1 MHGGRK
7 TMKWLKRLIVKWVRD
22 DWEEARLSRAEIV
35 SASPRDHLRNEG
47 LNFTLHRA
55 VGGYIFESKK
65 YNEKTDRHENTL
77 YMIHEDED
85 FAKQVAQAI
94 MLEQMKL

>member
-1 MHGGRK
+1 MNWLRRK
-7 TMKWLKRLIVKWVRD
+7 LRRWLN
-22 DWEEARLSRAEIV
+22 EEDILLSRPEV
-35 SASPRDHLRNEG
+35 VERDRSSPSQNG
-47 LNFTLHRA
+47 MNFCLYQA
-55 VGGYIFESKK
+55 VGGHILESRT
-65 YNEKTDRHENTL
+65 YNSKTDRHEGTL

>member
-1 MHGGRK
+1 MNWFK
-7 TMKWLKRLIVKWVRD
+7 KMVCNWVRE
-22 DWEEARLSRAEIV
+22 DWEETRLSRGEVI
-35 SASPRDHLRNEG
+35 STSPRDNLRHEG

-55 VGGYIFESKK
+55 VGGHIFESRK

-77 YMIHEDED
+77 YMIHEDQD

>member
-1 MHGGRK
+1 MN
-7 TMKWLKRLIVKWVRD
+7 WFKRMVVNWVRE
-22 DWEEARLSRAEIV
+22 DWEEARLGRTEVI
-35 SASPRDHLRNEG
+35 SAASRDHLRNEG
-47 LNFTLHRA
+47 LNFTLHQA
-55 VGGYIFESKK
+55 VGGHIFESRK

-77 YMIHEDED
+77 YMIHDDQD

>member
-1 MHGGRK
+1 MR
-7 TMKWLKRLIVKWVRD
+7 WLKRKLRCWLN
-22 DWEEARLSRAEIV
+22 EEDIQMARLEV
-35 SASPRDHLRNEG
+35 VERDRDRPSQNG
-47 LNFTLHRA
+47 MNFCLYNA
-55 VGGYIFESKK
+55 VGGHILESRV
-65 YNEKTDRHENTL
+65 YNQKTDRTDGTL

>member
-1 MHGGRK
+1 MYGGRK
-7 TMKWLKRLIVKWVRD
+7 TMKWLKRKIRNWLERD
-22 DWEEARLSRAEIV
+22 DEIQLQRATVVERDR
-35 SASPRDHLRNEG
+35 SAPQQNG
-47 LNFTLHRA
+47 MNFCLYNA
-55 VGGYIFESKK
+55 VGGHILESRN
-65 YNEKTDRHENTL
+65 YNQKTDRTDGTL

>member
-1 MHGGRK
+1 MNWLRRK
-7 TMKWLKRLIVKWVRD
+7 LRDWLNSEEPIRIREVIQSSSTRD
-22 DWEEARLSRAEIV
+22 Q
-35 SASPRDHLRNEG
+35 LRNEG
-47 LNFTLHRA
+47 LNFTLHQA
-55 VGGYIFESKK
+55 VGGHIFESRK

-77 YMIHEDED
+77 YMIHDDQD

>member
-1 MHGGRK
+1 MN
-7 TMKWLKRLIVKWVRD
+7 WLRRAVRN
-22 DWEEARLSRAEIV
+22 WLQQEEPIMLKETVVSSRETV
-35 SASPRDHLRNEG
+35 NQQG
-47 LNFTLHRA
+47 MNFSLYRA
-55 VGGYIFESKK
+55 VGGHVLESRI
-65 YNEKTDRHENTL
+65 YNQKIDRTEGTL

>member
-1 MHGGRK
+1 MN
-7 TMKWLKRLIVKWVRD
+7 WLR
-22 DWEEARLSRAEIV
+22 RA
-35 SASPRDHLRNEG
+35 LRNWLNQEEPVMPQRELVVSSRDTPRQEG
-47 LNFTLHRA
+47 LNFSLYRA
-55 VGGYIFESKK
+55 VGGHVLECRV
-65 YNEKTDRHENTL
+65 YNQKTDRHDGTL